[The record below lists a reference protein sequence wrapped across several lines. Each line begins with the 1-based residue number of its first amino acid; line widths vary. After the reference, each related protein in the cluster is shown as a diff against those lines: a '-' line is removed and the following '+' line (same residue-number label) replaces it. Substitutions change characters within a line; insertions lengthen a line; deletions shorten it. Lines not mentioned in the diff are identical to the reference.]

1 MNRSQ
6 ATVIEFLPDAD
17 EIERRPLPRAARATL
32 YALLAMIAAFLLWAT
47 FFKVDRVVVAHGRI
61 ITPLPNIVV
70 QPLETSVI
78 QSIDVRVGQVVK
90 KGQPLATLDST
101 FAEADQ
107 AELKNHIESLD
118 NQTERLKAE
127 LSGKRALVSPIA
139 NADSKMEAELSSE
152 RQANYRAQMEKMTET
167 IAGLRASMETNRHDQ
182 QILEAR
188 VKSLQEIENMQE
200 KLVAQQFGARVHLL
214 EARDKRLEVERDMQL
229 AKNHEQELKRQ
240 LGASV
245 AEKSAFD
252 LGWRQK
258 MMEDLLA
265 TSHDRDAQTEQLR
278 KADRRHKLVTLV
290 APADAVV
297 LDIAKLSQGSVV
309 REAETLFTLVQLD
322 TQLEAEVQIDS
333 IDTGYVK
340 MGDTARLKL
349 DAFPFQQHGTL
360 TGQIKTISEDAFRRD
375 NLGNP
380 SLLAQGTDAF
390 YLSRI
395 TFGNSRLKQMPA
407 QARMLPGMTLAAEI
421 VVGQRSVISYLL
433 WPLGKAMGESIGE
446 P

>member
-1 MNRSQ
+1 
-6 ATVIEFLPDAD
+6 
-17 EIERRPLPRAARATL
+17 
-32 YALLAMIAAFLLWAT
+32 
-47 FFKVDRVVVAHGRI
+47 
-61 ITPLPNIVV
+61 
-70 QPLETSVI
+70 
-78 QSIDVRVGQVVK
+78 
-90 KGQPLATLDST
+90 
-101 FAEADQ
+101 
-107 AELKNHIESLD
+107 
-118 NQTERLKAE
+118 
-127 LSGKRALVSPIA
+127 
-139 NADSKMEAELSSE
+139 
-152 RQANYRAQMEKMTET
+152 
-167 IAGLRASMETNRHDQ
+167 
-182 QILEAR
+182 
-188 VKSLQEIENMQE
+188 
-200 KLVAQQFGARVHLL
+200 
-214 EARDKRLEVERDMQL
+214 
-229 AKNHEQELKRQ
+229 
-240 LGASV
+240 
-245 AEKSAFD
+245 
-252 LGWRQK
+252 
-258 MMEDLLA
+258 
-265 TSHDRDAQTEQLR
+265 
-278 KADRRHKLVTLV
+278 
-290 APADAVV
+290 
-297 LDIAKLSQGSVV
+297 
-309 REAETLFTLVQLD
+309 LFTLVQLD